1 MAKRG
6 RSRKSSNWFTLILV
20 AAVLLIAVAAG
31 IYYASSRSEKD
42 VGDAETGASG
52 TEQVELLE
60 ESKAAQ
66 KAVDDILLTRDNW
79 QLTDNGRSRQTEKQ
93 PSGIEVIWNRRELA
107 IGVPPAT
114 ELRDAANWLGGKIEG
129 GRLKTVRL
137 EETTYNEWDS
147 VRLDIAVSTRA
158 GDGTKEFVTDTVYFY
173 HNLNLK
179 KPDKDIKK
187 DKPEAARRHHG
198 KLAVIIDDCGYD
210 IDLVQRLVDLK
221 APFSFAIIPYRD
233 FSSDSLHV
241 INGGGQVA
249 MLHLPMEPMN
259 ASAMSEGK
267 STVLTSMD
275 DKRIMQLT
283 GEMIDS
289 LPGISGVNNHQGS
302 RATSDERTMRAVL
315 KEIKRQGL
323 FFVDSNTYSKS
334 LGDKLSAQMGVP
346 TGRNNIFLDNSTDEA
361 EIIKKIWQAA
371 AIADKYGSAIAICHA
386 RPNTVNAWEQVIDEV
401 KASGLKLVPVTEV
414 LH

>member
-6 RSRKSSNWFTLILV
+6 RSKKSSNWFT
-20 AAVLLIAVAAG
+20 VLLLAVVLLAAAAAG

-42 VGDAETGASG
+42 VENTGITGPSQI
-52 TEQVELLE
+52 EMLE
-60 ESKAAQ
+60 ESKSAQ

-79 QLTDNGRSRQTEKQ
+79 QLTDNGRSSQKEKQ
-93 PSGIEVIWNRRELA
+93 RSGAEVIWNKRELA
-107 IGVPPAT
+107 IGVPRDT
-114 ELRDAANWLGGKIEG
+114 QLRDAANWLAGKLEG
-129 GRLKTVRL
+129 SKLKTVRM
-137 EETTYNEWDS
+137 EETTYNDWDS
-147 VRLDIAVSTRA
+147 VRLDIAISTKA
-158 GDGTKEFVTDTVYFY
+158 GEGTKEFVTDTVYFY
-173 HNLNLK
+173 HNLNLD

-187 DKPEAARRHHG
+187 EQTTTRSHHG
-198 KLAVIIDDCGYD
+198 RLAVIIDDCGYD
-210 IDLVQRLVDLK
+210 VDLVQRLVNLR

-283 GEMIDS
+283 GELINS

-302 RATSDERTMRAVL
+302 KATSDERTMRAVL

-323 FFVDSNTYSKS
+323 FFVDSNTYAKS
-334 LGDKLSAQMGVP
+334 LGDKLAAGMGVP
-346 TGRNNIFLDNSTDEA
+346 TGRNNIFLDNSTNED

-386 RPNTVNAWEQVIDEV
+386 RPHTVNAWEQVIDEV

>member
-1 MAKRG
+1 MTRRRK
-6 RSRKSSNWFTLILV
+6 KSSNWLT
-20 AAVLLIAVAAG
+20 VLLIVAVLAVAAAAG
-31 IYYASSRSEKD
+31 IYYAASRAEKD
-42 VGDAETGASG
+42 VEDGGLTAPAKI
-52 TEQVELLE
+52 ELLE

-79 QLTDNGRSRQTEKQ
+79 QLTDNGRSVQMETAK
-93 PSGIEVIWNRRELA
+93 SGAQITWNKRELA
-107 IGVPPAT
+107 IGVPAAT
-114 ELRDAANWLGGKIEG
+114 ELRDAAGWLADKLEG
-129 GRLKTVRL
+129 TKLKTVRM
-137 EETTYNEWDS
+137 EETTYNDWDS
-147 VRLDIAVSTRA
+147 VRLDIAISTKA
-158 GDGTKEFVTDTVYFY
+158 GEGTKEFVTDVVYFY
-173 HNLNLK
+173 HNLNLD

-187 DKPEAARRHHG
+187 EPATTRSHHG

-210 IDLVQRLVDLK
+210 IDLVRRLVKLN

-233 FSSDSLHV
+233 YSSDVLHV

-249 MLHLPMEPMN
+249 MLHLPMEPMDP
-259 ASAMSEGK
+259 SAMSEGK
-267 STVLTSMD
+267 HTVLTSMD
-275 DKRIMQLT
+275 DKSIRALT
-283 GEMIDS
+283 RDMVSS

-302 RATSDERTMRAVL
+302 KATSDERAMTAVL
-315 KEIKRQGL
+315 KELKSQGL

-334 LGDKLSAQMGVP
+334 LGDKLAAQMGVP
-346 TGRNNIFLDNSTDEA
+346 TGRNNIFLDNSTNED

-386 RPNTVNAWEQVIDEV
+386 RPHTVNAWEQAIGEV

>member
-1 MAKRG
+1 MTRRKK
-6 RSRKSSNWFTLILV
+6 KSSNWLT
-20 AAVLLIAVAAG
+20 VLLIVAVLAVAAAAG
-31 IYYASSRSEKD
+31 IYYAASRAEKD
-42 VGDAETGASG
+42 VEDGGLTAPAKI
-52 TEQVELLE
+52 ELLE

-79 QLTDNGRSRQTEKQ
+79 QLTDNGRSVQMETAK
-93 PSGIEVIWNRRELA
+93 SGAQITWNKRELA
-107 IGVPPAT
+107 IGVPAAT
-114 ELRDAANWLGGKIEG
+114 ELRDAAGWLADKLEG
-129 GRLKTVRL
+129 TKLKTVRM
-137 EETTYNEWDS
+137 EETTYNDWDS
-147 VRLDIAVSTRA
+147 VRLDIAISTKA
-158 GDGTKEFVTDTVYFY
+158 GEGTKEFVTDVVYFY
-173 HNLNLK
+173 HNLNLD

-187 DKPEAARRHHG
+187 EPATTRSHHG

-210 IDLVQRLVDLK
+210 IDLVRRLVKLN

-233 FSSDSLHV
+233 YSSDVLHV

-249 MLHLPMEPMN
+249 MLHLPMEPMDP
-259 ASAMSEGK
+259 SAMSEGK
-267 STVLTSMD
+267 HTVLTSMD
-275 DKRIMQLT
+275 DKSIRALT
-283 GEMIDS
+283 RDMVSS

-302 RATSDERTMRAVL
+302 KATSDERAMTAVL
-315 KEIKRQGL
+315 KELKSQGL

-334 LGDKLSAQMGVP
+334 LGDKLAAQMGVP
-346 TGRNNIFLDNSTDEA
+346 TGRNNIFLDNSTNED

-386 RPNTVNAWEQVIDEV
+386 RPHTVNAWEQAIGNV

>member
-1 MAKRG
+1 MAR
-6 RSRKSSNWFTLILV
+6 RRKSKKSSVWLT
-20 AAVLLIAVAAG
+20 VLLIAVVLITAVAAG
-31 IYYASSRSEKD
+31 IYYAASRAEKD
-42 VGDAETGASG
+42 VEDTGITGPA
-52 TEQVELLE
+52 VIDLLE
-60 ESKAAQ
+60 ESKSAQ
-66 KAVDDILLTRDNW
+66 NAVDDILLTRSNW
-79 QLTDNGRSRQTEKQ
+79 QLTDNGRSEQKETQR
-93 PSGIEVIWNRRELA
+93 SGAQVIWNKRELA
-107 IGVPPAT
+107 IGVPEAT
-114 ELRDAANWLGGKIEG
+114 ELRGAADWLSGKLEG
-129 GRLKTVRL
+129 SKLKTVRM

-147 VRLDIAVSTRA
+147 VRIDIAISTKA
-158 GDGTKEFVTDTVYFY
+158 GDGTKDFVTDTVYFY
-173 HNLNLK
+173 HNLNLD

-187 DKPEAARRHHG
+187 EKTVTRSHHG
-198 KLAVIIDDCGYD
+198 KLAIIIDDCGYD
-210 IDLVQRLVDLK
+210 VDLVQRLVNLH

-233 FSSDSLHV
+233 YSSDSLHV

-249 MLHLPMEPMN
+249 MLHLPMEPMD

-283 GEMIDS
+283 GEMIKS

-302 RATSDERTMRAVL
+302 KATSDERTMRAVL

-323 FFVDSNTYSKS
+323 FFVDSNTYAKS
-334 LGDKLSAQMGVP
+334 LGDKLAADMGVP
-346 TGRNNIFLDNSTDEA
+346 TGRNNIFLDNSTNED

-386 RPNTVNAWEQVIDEV
+386 RPHTVNAWEQVMGEV
-401 KASGLKLVPVTEV
+401 KASGLQLVPVTEV

>member
-1 MAKRG
+1 MAR
-6 RSRKSSNWFTLILV
+6 RRKSKKSSVWLT
-20 AAVLLIAVAAG
+20 VLLIAVVLITAVAAG
-31 IYYASSRSEKD
+31 IYYAASRAEKD
-42 VGDAETGASG
+42 VEDTGITGPA
-52 TEQVELLE
+52 VIDLLE
-60 ESKAAQ
+60 ESKSAQ
-66 KAVDDILLTRDNW
+66 NAVDDILLTRSNW
-79 QLTDNGRSRQTEKQ
+79 QLTDNGRSEQKETQRFGAQ
-93 PSGIEVIWNRRELA
+93 VIWNKRELA
-107 IGVPPAT
+107 IGVPEAT
-114 ELRDAANWLGGKIEG
+114 ELRGAADWLSGKLEG
-129 GRLKTVRL
+129 SKLKTVRM

-147 VRLDIAVSTRA
+147 VRIDIAISTKA
-158 GDGTKEFVTDTVYFY
+158 GDGTKDFVTDTVYFY
-173 HNLNLK
+173 HNLNLD

-187 DKPEAARRHHG
+187 EKTVTRSHHG

-210 IDLVQRLVDLK
+210 VDLVQRLVNLH

-233 FSSDSLHV
+233 YSSDSLHV

-249 MLHLPMEPMN
+249 MLHLPMEPMD

-283 GEMIDS
+283 GEMIKS

-302 RATSDERTMRAVL
+302 KATSDERTMRAVL

-323 FFVDSNTYSKS
+323 FFVDSNTYAKS
-334 LGDKLSAQMGVP
+334 LGDKLAADMGVP
-346 TGRNNIFLDNSTDEA
+346 TGRNNIFLDNSTNED

-386 RPNTVNAWEQVIDEV
+386 RPHTVNAWEQVMGEV
-401 KASGLKLVPVTEV
+401 KASGLQLVPVTEV

>member
-1 MAKRG
+1 MTRRKK
-6 RSRKSSNWFTLILV
+6 KSSNWLT
-20 AAVLLIAVAAG
+20 VLLIVAVLAVAAAAG
-31 IYYASSRSEKD
+31 IYYAASRAEKD
-42 VGDAETGASG
+42 VEDGGLTAPAKI
-52 TEQVELLE
+52 ELLE

-79 QLTDNGRSRQTEKQ
+79 QLTDNGRSVQMETAK
-93 PSGIEVIWNRRELA
+93 SGAQITWNKRERA
-107 IGVPPAT
+107 IGVPAAT
-114 ELRDAANWLGGKIEG
+114 ELRDAAGWLADKLEG
-129 GRLKTVRL
+129 TKLKTVRM
-137 EETTYNEWDS
+137 EETTYNDWDS
-147 VRLDIAVSTRA
+147 VRLDIAISTKA
-158 GDGTKEFVTDTVYFY
+158 GEGTKEFVTDVVYFY
-173 HNLNLK
+173 HNLNLD

-187 DKPEAARRHHG
+187 EPATTRSHHG

-210 IDLVQRLVDLK
+210 IDLVRRLVKLN

-233 FSSDSLHV
+233 YSSDVLHV

-249 MLHLPMEPMN
+249 MLHLPMEPMDP
-259 ASAMSEGK
+259 SAMSEGK
-267 STVLTSMD
+267 HTVLTSMD
-275 DKRIMQLT
+275 DKSIRALT
-283 GEMIDS
+283 RDMVNS

-302 RATSDERTMRAVL
+302 KATSDERAMTAVL
-315 KEIKRQGL
+315 KELKSQGL

-334 LGDKLSAQMGVP
+334 LGDKLAAQIGVP
-346 TGRNNIFLDNSTDEA
+346 TGRNNIFLDNSTNED

-386 RPNTVNAWEQVIDEV
+386 RPHTVNAWEQAIGEV

>member
-1 MAKRG
+1 MAR
-6 RSRKSSNWFTLILV
+6 RRKSKKSSVWLT
-20 AAVLLIAVAAG
+20 VLLIAVVLITAVAAG
-31 IYYASSRSEKD
+31 IYYAASRAEKD
-42 VGDAETGASG
+42 VEDTGITGPA
-52 TEQVELLE
+52 VIDLLE
-60 ESKAAQ
+60 ESKSAQ
-66 KAVDDILLTRDNW
+66 NAVDDILLTRSNW
-79 QLTDNGRSRQTEKQ
+79 QLTDNGRSEQKETQR
-93 PSGIEVIWNRRELA
+93 SGAQVIWNKRELA
-107 IGVPPAT
+107 IGVPEAT
-114 ELRDAANWLGGKIEG
+114 ELRGAADWLSGKLEG
-129 GRLKTVRL
+129 SKLKTVRM

-147 VRLDIAVSTRA
+147 VRIDIAISTKA
-158 GDGTKEFVTDTVYFY
+158 GDGTKNFVTDTVYFY
-173 HNLNLK
+173 HNLNLD

-187 DKPEAARRHHG
+187 EKTVTRSHHG

-210 IDLVQRLVDLK
+210 VDLVQRLVNLH

-233 FSSDSLHV
+233 YSSDSLHV

-249 MLHLPMEPMN
+249 MLHLPMEPMD
-259 ASAMSEGK
+259 ASTMSEGK

-283 GEMIDS
+283 GEMIKS

-302 RATSDERTMRAVL
+302 KATSDERTMRAVL

-323 FFVDSNTYSKS
+323 FFVDSNTYAKS
-334 LGDKLSAQMGVP
+334 LGDKLAADMGVP
-346 TGRNNIFLDNSTDEA
+346 TGRNNIFLDNSTNED

-386 RPNTVNAWEQVIDEV
+386 RPHTVNAWEQVMGEV
-401 KASGLKLVPVTEV
+401 KASGLQLVPVTEV

>member
-1 MAKRG
+1 MTRRKK
-6 RSRKSSNWFTLILV
+6 KSSNWLT
-20 AAVLLIAVAAG
+20 VLLIVAVLAVAAAAG
-31 IYYASSRSEKD
+31 IYYAASRAEKD
-42 VGDAETGASG
+42 VEDGGLTAPAKI
-52 TEQVELLE
+52 ELLE

-79 QLTDNGRSRQTEKQ
+79 QLTDNGRSVQMETAK
-93 PSGIEVIWNRRELA
+93 SGAQITWNKRELA
-107 IGVPPAT
+107 IGVPAAT
-114 ELRDAANWLGGKIEG
+114 ELRDAAGWLADKLEG
-129 GRLKTVRL
+129 TKLKTVRM
-137 EETTYNEWDS
+137 EETTYNDWDS
-147 VRLDIAVSTRA
+147 VRLDIAVSTKA
-158 GDGTKEFVTDTVYFY
+158 GDGTKEFVTDVVYFY
-173 HNLNLK
+173 HNLNLD

-187 DKPEAARRHHG
+187 EPASTRSHHG

-210 IDLVQRLVDLK
+210 IDLVRRLVKLN

-233 FSSDSLHV
+233 YSSDVLHV

-249 MLHLPMEPMN
+249 MLHLPMEPMDP
-259 ASAMSEGK
+259 SAMSEGK
-267 STVLTSMD
+267 HTVLTSMD
-275 DKRIMQLT
+275 DKSIRALT
-283 GEMIDS
+283 RDMVSS

-302 RATSDERTMRAVL
+302 KATSDERAMTAVL
-315 KEIKRQGL
+315 KELKSQGL

-334 LGDKLSAQMGVP
+334 LGDKLAAQMGVP
-346 TGRNNIFLDNSTDEA
+346 TGRNNIFLDNSTNED

-386 RPNTVNAWEQVIDEV
+386 RPHTVNAWEQAIDEV

>member
-1 MAKRG
+1 MAKR
-6 RSRKSSNWFTLILV
+6 RSKKSSNWLTVIILAVVLI
-20 AAVLLIAVAAG
+20 AAVAAG
-31 IYYASSRSEKD
+31 IYYASSRAEKD
-42 VGDAETGASG
+42 VENNGVTG
-52 TEQVELLE
+52 QKQIELLE

-79 QLTDNGRSRQTEKQ
+79 QLTDNGRKQQDEKQ
-93 PSGIEVIWNRRELA
+93 SSGVKVIWNKRELA
-107 IGVPPAT
+107 IGVPAAT
-114 ELRDAANWLGGKIEG
+114 ELRDAAGWLSDKLDGS
-129 GRLKTVRL
+129 RLKTVRL
-137 EETTYNEWDS
+137 EETTYNDWDA
-147 VRLDIAVSTRA
+147 VRLDIAISTKA
-158 GDGTKEFVTDTVYFY
+158 GEGTKEFVTDTVYFY
-173 HNLNLK
+173 HNLNLD

-187 DKPEAARRHHG
+187 ETPKRSQHG

-210 IDLVQRLVDLK
+210 VDLVQRLVNLH

-283 GEMIDS
+283 REMVES

-302 RATSDERTMRAVL
+302 KATSDERTMRAVL
-315 KEIKRQGL
+315 KELKRQGL
-323 FFVDSNTYSKS
+323 FFVDSNTYAKS
-334 LGDKLSAQMGVP
+334 LGDKLAAGMGVP
-346 TGRNNIFLDNSTDEA
+346 TGRNNIFLDNSTNED

-386 RPNTVNAWEQVIDEV
+386 RPHTVNAWEQVIDEV

>member
-1 MAKRG
+1 MAR
-6 RSRKSSNWFTLILV
+6 RRKSKKSSVWLT
-20 AAVLLIAVAAG
+20 VLLIAVVLITAVAAG
-31 IYYASSRSEKD
+31 IYYAASRAEKD
-42 VGDAETGASG
+42 VEDTGITGPA
-52 TEQVELLE
+52 VIDLLE
-60 ESKAAQ
+60 ESKSAQ
-66 KAVDDILLTRDNW
+66 NAVDDILLTRSNW
-79 QLTDNGRSRQTEKQ
+79 QLTDNGRSEQKETQR
-93 PSGIEVIWNRRELA
+93 SGAQVIWNKRELA
-107 IGVPPAT
+107 IGVPEAT
-114 ELRDAANWLGGKIEG
+114 ELRGAADWLSGKLEG
-129 GRLKTVRL
+129 SKLKTVRM

-147 VRLDIAVSTRA
+147 VRIDIAISTKA
-158 GDGTKEFVTDTVYFY
+158 GDGTKDFVTDTVYFY
-173 HNLNLK
+173 HNLNLD

-187 DKPEAARRHHG
+187 EKTVTRSHHG

-210 IDLVQRLVDLK
+210 VDLVQRLVNLH

-233 FSSDSLHV
+233 YSSDSLHV
-241 INGGGQVA
+241 INGGGQVV
-249 MLHLPMEPMN
+249 MLHLPMEPMD

-283 GEMIDS
+283 GEMIKS

-302 RATSDERTMRAVL
+302 KATSDERTMRAVL

-323 FFVDSNTYSKS
+323 FFVDSNTYAKS
-334 LGDKLSAQMGVP
+334 LGDKLAADMGVP
-346 TGRNNIFLDNSTDEA
+346 TGRNNIFLDNSTNED

-386 RPNTVNAWEQVIDEV
+386 RPHTVNAWEQVMGEV
-401 KASGLKLVPVTEV
+401 KASGLQLVPVTEV

>member
-1 MAKRG
+1 MAR
-6 RSRKSSNWFTLILV
+6 RRKSKKSSVWLT
-20 AAVLLIAVAAG
+20 VLLIAVVLITAVAAG
-31 IYYASSRSEKD
+31 IYYAASRAEKD
-42 VGDAETGASG
+42 VEDTGITGPA
-52 TEQVELLE
+52 VIDLLE
-60 ESKAAQ
+60 ESKSAQ
-66 KAVDDILLTRDNW
+66 NAVDDILLTRSNW
-79 QLTDNGRSRQTEKQ
+79 QLTDNGRSEQKETQR
-93 PSGIEVIWNRRELA
+93 SGAQVIWNKRELA
-107 IGVPPAT
+107 IGVPEAT
-114 ELRDAANWLGGKIEG
+114 ELRGAADWLSGKLEG
-129 GRLKTVRL
+129 SKLKTVRM

-147 VRLDIAVSTRA
+147 VRIDIAISTKA
-158 GDGTKEFVTDTVYFY
+158 GDGTKNFVTDTVYFY
-173 HNLNLK
+173 HNLNLD

-187 DKPEAARRHHG
+187 EKTVTRSHHG

-210 IDLVQRLVDLK
+210 VDLVQRLVNLH

-233 FSSDSLHV
+233 YSSDSLHV
-241 INGGGQVA
+241 VNGGGQVA
-249 MLHLPMEPMN
+249 MLHLPMEPMD

-283 GEMIDS
+283 GEMIKS

-302 RATSDERTMRAVL
+302 KATSDERTMRAVL

-323 FFVDSNTYSKS
+323 FFVDSNTYAKS
-334 LGDKLSAQMGVP
+334 LGDKLAADMGVP
-346 TGRNNIFLDNSTDEA
+346 TGRNNIFLDNSTNED

-386 RPNTVNAWEQVIDEV
+386 RPHTVNAWEQVMGEV
-401 KASGLKLVPVTEV
+401 KASGLQLVPVTEV

>member
-1 MAKRG
+1 MAKR
-6 RSRKSSNWFTLILV
+6 RSKKSSNWLTVIILAVVLI
-20 AAVLLIAVAAG
+20 AAVAAG
-31 IYYASSRSEKD
+31 IYYAASRAEKD
-42 VGDAETGASG
+42 VEDNSVTG
-52 TEQVELLE
+52 QKQIELLE

-66 KAVDDILLTRDNW
+66 KAVDDILLTRSNW
-79 QLTDNGRSRQTEKQ
+79 QLTDNGRGQQEEEQ
-93 PSGIEVIWNRRELA
+93 ASGVKVIWNKRELA

-114 ELRDAANWLGGKIEG
+114 ELRDAAGWLSDKLDGSK
-129 GRLKTVRL
+129 LKTTRL
-137 EETTYNEWDS
+137 EETTYNDWDA
-147 VRLDIAVSTRA
+147 VRIDIAISTKA
-158 GDGTKEFVTDTVYFY
+158 GEGTKEFVTDTVYFY
-173 HNLNLK
+173 HNLNLD

-187 DKPEAARRHHG
+187 ETPKRSHHG

-210 IDLVQRLVDLK
+210 VDLVQRLVNLH

-283 GEMIDS
+283 REMVES

-302 RATSDERTMRAVL
+302 KATSDERTMRAVL
-315 KEIKRQGL
+315 KELKRQGL
-323 FFVDSNTYSKS
+323 FFVDSNTYAKS
-334 LGDKLSAQMGVP
+334 LGDKLAAGMGIP
-346 TGRNNIFLDNSTDEA
+346 TGRNNIFLDNSTNED

-386 RPNTVNAWEQVIDEV
+386 RPHTVNAWEQVIDEV

>member
-1 MAKRG
+1 MAR
-6 RSRKSSNWFTLILV
+6 RRKSKKSSVWLT
-20 AAVLLIAVAAG
+20 VLLIAVVLITAVAAG
-31 IYYASSRSEKD
+31 IYYAASRAEKD
-42 VGDAETGASG
+42 VEDTGITGPA
-52 TEQVELLE
+52 VIDLLE
-60 ESKAAQ
+60 ESKSAQ
-66 KAVDDILLTRDNW
+66 NAVDDILLTRSNW
-79 QLTDNGRSRQTEKQ
+79 QLTDNGRSEQKETQR
-93 PSGIEVIWNRRELA
+93 SGAQVIWNKRELA
-107 IGVPPAT
+107 IGVPEAT
-114 ELRDAANWLGGKIEG
+114 ELRGAADWLSGKLEG
-129 GRLKTVRL
+129 SKLKTVRM

-147 VRLDIAVSTRA
+147 VRIDIAISTKA
-158 GDGTKEFVTDTVYFY
+158 GDGTKDFVTDTVYFY
-173 HNLNLK
+173 HNLNLD

-187 DKPEAARRHHG
+187 EKTVTRSHHG
-198 KLAVIIDDCGYD
+198 KLAIIIDDCGYD
-210 IDLVQRLVDLK
+210 VDLVQRLVNLH

-233 FSSDSLHV
+233 YSSDSLHV

-249 MLHLPMEPMN
+249 MLHLPMEPMD

-283 GEMIDS
+283 GEMIKS

-302 RATSDERTMRAVL
+302 KATSDERTMRVVL

-323 FFVDSNTYSKS
+323 FFVDSNTYAKS
-334 LGDKLSAQMGVP
+334 LGDKLAADMGVP
-346 TGRNNIFLDNSTDEA
+346 TGRNNIFLDNSTNED

-386 RPNTVNAWEQVIDEV
+386 RPHTVNAWEQVMGEV
-401 KASGLKLVPVTEV
+401 KASGLQLVPVTEV

>member
-6 RSRKSSNWFTLILV
+6 ISKKSSNWLTVIMLAVVLI
-20 AAVLLIAVAAG
+20 AAVAAG
-31 IYYASSRSEKD
+31 IYYASSRAEKD
-42 VGDAETGASG
+42 VEGGITGAP
-52 TEQVELLE
+52 EQIELLE

-79 QLTDNGRSRQTEKQ
+79 QLTDNGRAEQSEKQ
-93 PSGIEVIWNRRELA
+93 SSGTEVIWNKRELA
-107 IGVPPAT
+107 IGIPAGT
-114 ELRDAANWLGGKIEG
+114 ELRDAAGWLRDKIEG
-129 GRLKTVRL
+129 SGLQSVRL
-137 EETTYNEWDS
+137 EETTYNDWDS
-147 VRLDIAVSTRA
+147 VRLDIAISTKA
-158 GDGTKEFVTDTVYFY
+158 GEGTKEFVTDMVYFY
-173 HNLNLK
+173 HNLNLD

-187 DKPEAARRHHG
+187 EEPAKPKRSHHG
-198 KLAVIIDDCGYD
+198 RLAVIIDDCGYD
-210 IDLVQRLVDLK
+210 VDLVQRLVNLH

-283 GEMIDS
+283 REMVNS

-302 RATSDERTMRAVL
+302 KATSDERTMRAVL
-315 KEIKRQGL
+315 KELKRDGL
-323 FFVDSNTYSKS
+323 FFVDSNTYAKS
-334 LGDKLSAQMGVP
+334 LGDKLAAQMGVP
-346 TGRNNIFLDNSTDEA
+346 TGRNNIFLDNSTNED
-361 EIIKKIWQAA
+361 EIIGKIWQAA
-371 AIADKYGSAIAICHA
+371 AIADEYGSAIAICHA
-386 RPNTVNAWEQVIDEV
+386 RPHTVNAWEQVIDEV

>member
-1 MAKRG
+1 MTRRKK
-6 RSRKSSNWFTLILV
+6 KSSNWLT
-20 AAVLLIAVAAG
+20 VLLIVAVLAIAAAAG
-31 IYYASSRSEKD
+31 IYYAASRAEKD
-42 VGDAETGASG
+42 VEDGGLTAPAKI
-52 TEQVELLE
+52 ELLE

-79 QLTDNGRSRQTEKQ
+79 QLTDNGRSVLMETAK
-93 PSGIEVIWNRRELA
+93 SGAQITWNKRELA
-107 IGVPPAT
+107 IGVPAAT
-114 ELRDAANWLGGKIEG
+114 ELRDAAGWLADKLEG
-129 GRLKTVRL
+129 TKLKTVRM
-137 EETTYNEWDS
+137 EETTYNDWDS
-147 VRLDIAVSTRA
+147 VRLDIAISTKA
-158 GDGTKEFVTDTVYFY
+158 GEGTKEFVTDVVYFY
-173 HNLNLK
+173 HNLNLD

-187 DKPEAARRHHG
+187 EPATTRSHHG

-210 IDLVQRLVDLK
+210 IDLVRRLVKLN

-233 FSSDSLHV
+233 YSSDVLHV

-249 MLHLPMEPMN
+249 MLHLPMEPMDP
-259 ASAMSEGK
+259 SAMSEGK
-267 STVLTSMD
+267 HTVLTSMD
-275 DKRIMQLT
+275 DKSIRALT
-283 GEMIDS
+283 RDMVSS

-302 RATSDERTMRAVL
+302 KATSDERAMTAVL
-315 KEIKRQGL
+315 KELKSQGL

-334 LGDKLSAQMGVP
+334 LGDKLAAQMGVP
-346 TGRNNIFLDNSTDEA
+346 TGRNNIFLDNSTNED

-386 RPNTVNAWEQVIDEV
+386 RPHTVNAWEQAIGEV

>member
-1 MAKRG
+1 MTRRKK
-6 RSRKSSNWFTLILV
+6 KSSNWLT
-20 AAVLLIAVAAG
+20 VLLIVAVLAVAAAAG
-31 IYYASSRSEKD
+31 IYYAASRAEKD
-42 VGDAETGASG
+42 VEDGGLTAPAKI
-52 TEQVELLE
+52 ELLE

-79 QLTDNGRSRQTEKQ
+79 QLTDNGRSVQMETAK
-93 PSGIEVIWNRRELA
+93 SGAQITWNKRELA
-107 IGVPPAT
+107 IGVPAAT
-114 ELRDAANWLGGKIEG
+114 ELRDAAGWLADKLEG
-129 GRLKTVRL
+129 TKLKTVRM
-137 EETTYNEWDS
+137 EETTYNDWDS
-147 VRLDIAVSTRA
+147 VRLDIAISTKA
-158 GDGTKEFVTDTVYFY
+158 GEGTKEFVTDVVYFY
-173 HNLNLK
+173 HNLNLD

-187 DKPEAARRHHG
+187 EPATTRSHHG

-210 IDLVQRLVDLK
+210 IDLVRRLVKLN

-233 FSSDSLHV
+233 YSSDVLHV

-249 MLHLPMEPMN
+249 MLHLPMEPMDP
-259 ASAMSEGK
+259 SAMSEGK
-267 STVLTSMD
+267 HTVLTSMD
-275 DKRIMQLT
+275 DKSIRALT
-283 GEMIDS
+283 RDMVSS

-302 RATSDERTMRAVL
+302 KATSDERAMTAVL
-315 KEIKRQGL
+315 KELKSQGL

-334 LGDKLSAQMGVP
+334 LGDKLAAQMGVP
-346 TGRNNIFLDNSTDEA
+346 TGRNNIFLDNSTNED

-386 RPNTVNAWEQVIDEV
+386 RPHTVNAWEQAIDEV

>member
-1 MAKRG
+1 M
-6 RSRKSSNWFTLILV
+6 
-20 AAVLLIAVAAG
+20 AAG
-31 IYYASSRSEKD
+31 IYYASSRAEKD
-42 VGDAETGASG
+42 VEDSGVTG
-52 TEQVELLE
+52 QKQIELLE

-79 QLTDNGRSRQTEKQ
+79 QLTDNGRKQ
-93 PSGIEVIWNRRELA
+93 QEEEQASGVKVIWNKRELA
-107 IGVPPAT
+107 IGVPAAT
-114 ELRDAANWLGGKIEG
+114 ELRDAAGWLSDKLDGS
-129 GRLKTVRL
+129 RLKTVRL
-137 EETTYNEWDS
+137 EETTYNDWDAA
-147 VRLDIAVSTRA
+147 RLDIAISTKA
-158 GDGTKEFVTDTVYFY
+158 GEGTKEFVTDTVYFY
-173 HNLNLK
+173 HNLNLD

-187 DKPEAARRHHG
+187 ETPKRSHHG

-210 IDLVQRLVDLK
+210 VDLVQRLVDLH

-283 GEMIDS
+283 REMVES

-302 RATSDERTMRAVL
+302 KATSDERTMRAVL
-315 KEIKRQGL
+315 KELKRQGM
-323 FFVDSNTYSKS
+323 FFVDSNTYAKS
-334 LGDKLSAQMGVP
+334 LGDKLAAGMGIP
-346 TGRNNIFLDNSTDEA
+346 TGRNNIFLDNSTNED
-361 EIIKKIWQAA
+361 EIIKRIWQAA

-386 RPNTVNAWEQVIDEV
+386 RPHTVNAWEQVIDEV

>member
-1 MAKRG
+1 MTRRRK
-6 RSRKSSNWFTLILV
+6 KSSNWLT
-20 AAVLLIAVAAG
+20 VLLIVAVLVIAAAAG
-31 IYYASSRSEKD
+31 IYYAASRAEKD
-42 VGDAETGASG
+42 VEDGGLTAPAKI
-52 TEQVELLE
+52 ELLE

-79 QLTDNGRSRQTEKQ
+79 QLTDNGRSVQMETAK
-93 PSGIEVIWNRRELA
+93 SGAQITWNKRELA
-107 IGVPPAT
+107 IGVPAAT
-114 ELRDAANWLGGKIEG
+114 ELRDAAGWLADKLEG
-129 GRLKTVRL
+129 TKLKTVRM
-137 EETTYNEWDS
+137 EETTYNDWDS
-147 VRLDIAVSTRA
+147 VRLDIAISTKA
-158 GDGTKEFVTDTVYFY
+158 GEGTKEFVTDVVYFY
-173 HNLNLK
+173 HNLNLD

-187 DKPEAARRHHG
+187 EPATTRSHHG

-210 IDLVQRLVDLK
+210 IDLVRRLVKLN

-233 FSSDSLHV
+233 YSSDVLHI

-249 MLHLPMEPMN
+249 MLHLPMEPMDP
-259 ASAMSEGK
+259 SAMSEGK
-267 STVLTSMD
+267 HTVLTSMD
-275 DKRIMQLT
+275 DKSIRALT
-283 GEMIDS
+283 RDMTSS

-302 RATSDERTMRAVL
+302 KATSDERAMTAVL
-315 KEIKRQGL
+315 KELKSQGL

-334 LGDKLSAQMGVP
+334 LGDKLAAQMGVP
-346 TGRNNIFLDNSTDEA
+346 TGRNNIFLDNSTNED

-386 RPNTVNAWEQVIDEV
+386 RPHTVNAWEQAIGEV

>member
-1 MAKRG
+1 MTRRRK
-6 RSRKSSNWFTLILV
+6 KSSNWLT
-20 AAVLLIAVAAG
+20 VLLIVAVLAVAAAAG
-31 IYYASSRSEKD
+31 IYYAASRAEKD
-42 VGDAETGASG
+42 VEDGGLTAPAKI
-52 TEQVELLE
+52 ELLE

-79 QLTDNGRSRQTEKQ
+79 QLTDNGRSVQMETAK
-93 PSGIEVIWNRRELA
+93 SGAQITWNKRELA
-107 IGVPPAT
+107 IGVPAAT
-114 ELRDAANWLGGKIEG
+114 ELRDAAGWLADKLEG
-129 GRLKTVRL
+129 TKLKTVRM
-137 EETTYNEWDS
+137 EETTYNDWDS
-147 VRLDIAVSTRA
+147 VRLDIAISTKA
-158 GDGTKEFVTDTVYFY
+158 GEGTKEFVTDVVYFY
-173 HNLNLK
+173 HNLNLD

-187 DKPEAARRHHG
+187 EPATTRSHHG

-210 IDLVQRLVDLK
+210 IDLVRRLVKLN

-233 FSSDSLHV
+233 YSSDVLHV

-249 MLHLPMEPMN
+249 MLHLPMEPMDS
-259 ASAMSEGK
+259 SAMSEGK
-267 STVLTSMD
+267 HTVLTSMD
-275 DKRIMQLT
+275 DKSIRALT
-283 GEMIDS
+283 RDMVNS

-302 RATSDERTMRAVL
+302 KATSDERAMTAVL
-315 KEIKRQGL
+315 KELKSQGL

-334 LGDKLSAQMGVP
+334 LGDKLAAQMGVP
-346 TGRNNIFLDNSTDEA
+346 TGRNNIFLDNSTNED

-386 RPNTVNAWEQVIDEV
+386 RPHTVNAWEQAIGEV

>member
-1 MAKRG
+1 MTIRRK
-6 RSRKSSNWFTLILV
+6 KSSNWLT
-20 AAVLLIAVAAG
+20 VLLIVAVLAVAAAAG
-31 IYYASSRSEKD
+31 IYYAASRAEKD
-42 VGDAETGASG
+42 VEDGGLTAPAKI
-52 TEQVELLE
+52 ELLE

-79 QLTDNGRSRQTEKQ
+79 QLTDNGRSVQMETAK
-93 PSGIEVIWNRRELA
+93 SGAQITWNKRELA
-107 IGVPPAT
+107 IGVPAAT
-114 ELRDAANWLGGKIEG
+114 ELRDAAGWLADKLEG
-129 GRLKTVRL
+129 TKLKTVRM
-137 EETTYNEWDS
+137 EETTYNDWDS
-147 VRLDIAVSTRA
+147 VRLDIAISTKA
-158 GDGTKEFVTDTVYFY
+158 GEGTKEFVTDVVYFY
-173 HNLNLK
+173 HNLNLD

-187 DKPEAARRHHG
+187 EPATTRSHHG

-210 IDLVQRLVDLK
+210 IDLVRRLVKLN

-233 FSSDSLHV
+233 YSSDVLHV

-249 MLHLPMEPMN
+249 MLHLPMEPMDP
-259 ASAMSEGK
+259 SAMSEGK
-267 STVLTSMD
+267 HTVLTSMD
-275 DKRIMQLT
+275 DKSIRALT
-283 GEMIDS
+283 RDMVSS

-302 RATSDERTMRAVL
+302 KATSDERAMTAVL
-315 KEIKRQGL
+315 KELKSKGL

-334 LGDKLSAQMGVP
+334 LGDKLAAQMGVP
-346 TGRNNIFLDNSTDEA
+346 TGRNNIFLDNSTNED

-386 RPNTVNAWEQVIDEV
+386 RPHTVNAWEQAIGEV

>member
-1 MAKRG
+1 MTRRKK
-6 RSRKSSNWFTLILV
+6 KSSNWLT
-20 AAVLLIAVAAG
+20 VLLIVAVLAVAAAAG
-31 IYYASSRSEKD
+31 IYYAASRAEKD
-42 VGDAETGASG
+42 VEDGGLTAPAKI
-52 TEQVELLE
+52 ELLE

-79 QLTDNGRSRQTEKQ
+79 QLTDNGRSVQMETVK
-93 PSGIEVIWNRRELA
+93 SGAQITWNKRELA
-107 IGVPPAT
+107 IGVPAAT
-114 ELRDAANWLGGKIEG
+114 ELRDAAGWLADKLEG
-129 GRLKTVRL
+129 TKLKTVRM
-137 EETTYNEWDS
+137 EETTYNDWDS
-147 VRLDIAVSTRA
+147 VRLDIAISTKA
-158 GDGTKEFVTDTVYFY
+158 GEGTKEFVTDVVYFY
-173 HNLNLK
+173 HNLNLD

-187 DKPEAARRHHG
+187 EPATTRSHHG

-210 IDLVQRLVDLK
+210 IDLVRRLVKLN

-233 FSSDSLHV
+233 YSSDVLHV

-249 MLHLPMEPMN
+249 MLHLPMEPMDP
-259 ASAMSEGK
+259 SAMSEGK
-267 STVLTSMD
+267 HTVLTSMD
-275 DKRIMQLT
+275 DKSIRALT
-283 GEMIDS
+283 RDMVNS

-302 RATSDERTMRAVL
+302 KATSDERAMTAVL
-315 KEIKRQGL
+315 KELKSQGL

-334 LGDKLSAQMGVP
+334 LGDKLAAKMGVP
-346 TGRNNIFLDNSTDEA
+346 TGRNNIFLDNSTNED

-386 RPNTVNAWEQVIDEV
+386 RPHTVNAWEQAIGEV